1 MSDHYSKEDLELYR
15 NHQMSV
21 LGQIA
26 CASHLKGCP
35 TCAKLLEELK
45 ADDLL
50 LHELRASVKIYDMLS
65 KKEPHETDDHTE
77 VKGVSER

>member
-1 MSDHYSKEDLELYR
+1 MAEHYSKEDIELYR

-26 CASHLKGCP
+26 CSAHLKECP

-45 ADDLL
+45 DDDLF
-50 LHELRASVKIYDMLS
+50 LHDLRASVKIYDMLS
-65 KKEPHETDDHTE
+65 KEEFQKNN
-77 VKGVSER
+77 